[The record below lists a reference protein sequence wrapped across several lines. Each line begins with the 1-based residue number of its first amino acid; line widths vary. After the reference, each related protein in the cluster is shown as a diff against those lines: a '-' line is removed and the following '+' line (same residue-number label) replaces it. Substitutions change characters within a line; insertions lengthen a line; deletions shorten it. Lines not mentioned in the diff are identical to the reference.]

1 MYSIFS
7 LKADVVS
14 DSSCYFCSLGS
25 CLIFLRLGFRIHEM
39 RVIIWSSL
47 HDVWKF
53 SVEHR
58 YISNSWAKC
67 PQMATPCPPDIA
79 CWWLCGVP
87 YLGSGRKCLPVFTR
101 LKCSRAWGVWC
112 LSRPKPEVENLWSLE
127 CSIAV
132 EPLVFMPCLSNRI
145 LKRIPLPTYRTLY
158 QEFITRTTVIELG
171 FSFVKYVVSIV
182 HFEVLC
188 IHLWFPVD
196 RLSLVFLFSK
206 LGSAKQESGQLTT
219 SAWQS
224 TFNY

>member
-1 MYSIFS
+1 M
-7 LKADVVS
+7 VS

-39 RVIIWSSL
+39 GVIIWSSL
-47 HDVWKF
+47 PAIWKF
-53 SVEHR
+53 SVGHS
-58 YISNSWAKC
+58 YISNSWAQC
-67 PQMATPCPPDIA
+67 PAN
-79 CWWLCGVP
+79 GN
-87 YLGSGRKCLPVFTR
+87 S
-101 LKCSRAWGVWC
+101 
-112 LSRPKPEVENLWSLE
+112 LSSWHHLLLTFW
-127 CSIAV
+127 CSISGFREKV
-132 EPLVFMPCLSNRI
+132 LVGLYKTQMLKGLGNLVHISAQTWGGESVVRGVLYCSWASGFHSLSFIPNPE
-145 LKRIPLPTYRTLY
+145 KRIPLPTYRTLY
-158 QEFITRTTVIELG
+158 QEFITGTTVIELG